1 VIDMAV
7 KKVKSRLVN
16 TVHTLY
22 IDFDDG
28 KKRILMGMSFRL
40 FTG

>member
-1 VIDMAV
+1 MIDMAV